1 MASQNVETFR
11 AAHEAF
17 NRRDFDGVV
26 SKMAEGITYRDQARN
41 VTFTGRNG
49 FKEFMQGWAEA
60 FSNVAVTDPTYLD
73 AGDTVIAQFMGRG
86 VNDGA
91 FGPHPAT
98 GREIDV
104 PFCEFMRFD
113 DNGQIVSGGIYYD
126 QLTMMTQLGHIEP
139 SAKGAAG

>member
-49 FKEFMQGWAEA
+49 FKEFMQGWAGA
-60 FSNVAVTDPTYLD
+60 FSNATVTDPTYLD
-73 AGDTVIAQFMGRG
+73 AGVDLLSVDD
-86 VNDGA
+86 VNAYRDFLA
-91 FGPHPAT
+91 RT
-98 GREIDV
+98 R
-104 PFCEFMRFD
+104 R
-113 DNGQIVSGGIYYD
+113 N
-126 QLTMMTQLGHIEP
+126 
-139 SAKGAAG
+139 